1 MLMPKRVKYR
11 RVHRGR
17 MTGKALR
24 GNTISYGDY
33 AIQALEPCWMTAN
46 QIESARRA
54 MTRYIKRG
62 GKIWIKVFPD
72 KPVTKKP
79 AEVRMGSGKGAP
91 EYWVA
96 VVKPGRVLFE
106 MSGVPVDVKD
116 LKVELFNLRFQL
128 ATGQLENPMRIGG
141 IKKDI
146 ARVKTIIREREL
158 NAGKEA

>member
-1 MLMPKRVKYR
+1 MPKRVKYR

-24 GNTISYGDY
+24 GNAISYGDY

-106 MSGVPVDVKD
+106 MSGVPVDVAR
-116 LKVELFNLRFQL
+116 EAMRL
-128 ATGQLENPMRIGG
+128 AAHKLP
-141 IKKDI
+141 
-146 ARVKTIIREREL
+146 VKTKFITREM
-158 NAGKEA
+158 KEGEANEN